1 MPTGV
6 NSVNTNAGALIALQN
21 LNVINR
27 KLDQTQNRV
36 STGYKVVGAEDNASS
51 FAIAQGIR
59 GDIKSYQA
67 VSQGIANAKG
77 TTQIALAG
85 VTAISDLLGDLQA
98 KITEGLN
105 PGNSTQQQAILQADF
120 SNLVSQVNQFISS
133 ASYNGK
139 NLLSSGSPN
148 AAVISNIDG
157 STIAVRGNSQVTAAA
172 TLLNSQAITS
182 TSTALLAL
190 SAVNAARST
199 IATVLGN
206 LGADT
211 RTITFQDDFIGKVS
225 DAQEIGLGSI
235 VDADLAK
242 ESAKLQAFQVQRQL
256 SIQTLSIANS
266 NPATLLGLFASG

>member
-1 MPTGV
+1 MPAGQ
-6 NSVNTNAGALIALQN
+6 NSINTNAGAFVALQN
-21 LNVINR
+21 LNAVNS
-27 KLDQTQNRV
+27 KLDKTQDRV
-36 STGYKVVGAEDNASS
+36 STGLKVVGAVDNASS

-59 GDIKSYQA
+59 ADVKAYAA

-77 TTQIALAG
+77 TTGIALAG
-85 VTAISDLLGDLQA
+85 TNAISDLLGDIQA

-105 PGNSTQQQAILQADF
+105 PGNTTQQQAILQADF
-120 SNLVSQVNQFISS
+120 ANLVGQINQFISS
-133 ASYNGK
+133 ASYNGR

-172 TLLNSQAITS
+172 TLLASQAITS

-190 SAVNAARST
+190 SQINNARATVS
-199 IATVLGN
+199 TVLGN

-211 RTITFQDDFIGKVS
+211 RTIVFQDDFITKIS
-225 DAQEIGLGSI
+225 DAQEVGLGSI

-242 ESAKLQAFQVQRQL
+242 ESAKLQALQVQQQL
-256 SIQTLSIANS
+256 SIQTLNIANQS
-266 NPATLLGLFASG
+266 PNTLLSLFR

>member
-6 NSVNTNAGALIALQN
+6 NSVNTNAGALVALQN
-21 LNVINR
+21 LNSINR
-27 KLDQTQNRV
+27 KLDSTQNKV
-36 STGYKVVGAEDNASS
+36 STGYKVIGAEDNASS

-59 GDIKSYQA
+59 GDIKAYQA

-85 VTAISDLLGDLQA
+85 TNAISDLLGDLQA

-105 PGNSTQQQAILQADF
+105 PGNNTQQQAILQADF
-120 SNLVSQVNQFISS
+120 SNLITQINQFISS
-133 ASYNGK
+133 ASYNGR
-139 NLLSSGSPN
+139 NLLSSGSTN
-148 AAVISNIDG
+148 AGVISNIDG
-157 STIAVRGNSQVTAAA
+157 STIAVRGNSQVTAAS
-172 TLLNSQAITS
+172 TLLAAQAITS
-182 TSTALLAL
+182 TSAALLAL
-190 SAVNAARST
+190 SAVNLARST
-199 IATVLGN
+199 VATALGN

-225 DAQEIGLGSI
+225 DAQEIGLGGI

-242 ESAKLQAFQVQRQL
+242 ESAKLQAYQVQRQL

-266 NPATLLGLFASG
+266 NPATLLGLFGGG